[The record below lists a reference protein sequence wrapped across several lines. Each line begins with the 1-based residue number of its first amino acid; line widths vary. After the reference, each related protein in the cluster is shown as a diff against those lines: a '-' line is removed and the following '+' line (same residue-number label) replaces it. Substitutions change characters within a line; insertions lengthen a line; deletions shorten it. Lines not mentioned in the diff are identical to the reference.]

1 MGISLQKASVG
12 KRIIAAIFD
21 FICLSIIAV
30 GLATLFS
37 LSFGYDGYM
46 HTVEST
52 YERYETEY
60 GVKFDITNQE
70 YEKMSEE
77 ERKAYDTAYQA
88 LVADKDV
95 IYAYNMLINLTILII
110 TFSILIGVLAVE
122 FVVPLLFRNGQTL
135 GKKIFGIGVMHTAGI
150 KVSAL
155 QLFVRAVLGKFALEI
170 MIPLS
175 IVIMIFFNSIG
186 IVSVVVLFILL
197 AVQGIC
203 LVSTRTWSLLH
214 DVIAGTVAVDL
225 ASQRIFDTKEQLL
238 EYTKARHAEQV
249 AKDNTY

>member
-21 FICLSIIAV
+21 FICLSILAV

-37 LSFGYDGYM
+37 LTFGYDGYM
-46 HTVEST
+46 HTVESA
-52 YERYETEY
+52 YERYESEY
-60 GVKFDITNQE
+60 GVEFEITNQK
-70 YEKMSEE
+70 YEQMSEE
-77 ERKAYDTAYQA
+77 ERKAYDTADQA
-88 LVADKDV
+88 LRSDKDV
-95 IYAYNMLINLTILII
+95 IYAYNMFIYLTMLMI
-110 TFSILIGVLAVE
+110 TFSILISVLGVE
-122 FVVPLLFRNGQTL
+122 FVVPLLFGNGQTL
-135 GKKIFGIGVMHTAGI
+135 GKKIFGIGVMHTEGI
-150 KVSAL
+150 KISSL
-155 QLFVRAVLGKFALEI
+155 QLFVRAVLGKFALEL

-186 IVSVVVLFILL
+186 IISVVVLFILL